1 MNKSVKKI
9 MLMIGVCMSIAGANP
24 QNSVAKAKS
33 ALPQFK
39 QIRLE
44 NGLEVVVIPLD
55 NKSGVIQT
63 NVFYKVGS
71 RDEVMGKSGIAHM
84 LEHLSF
90 KSTKN
95 LKAGQFDEIV
105 KSFGGT
111 NNAATSFDYTQ
122 YYIKSS
128 AANVDKSL
136 ELFSE
141 LMENLSLNDKEFQP
155 ERQVVAEERRWRT
168 DNSPVGYLYFRF
180 FNTAFL
186 HHSYHWTPIGFM
198 GDILGW
204 DISDIREFYQQYY
217 QPNNAIVVVAGD
229 IEPKI
234 VFESAKKHFSKI
246 KNAPKNSQKE
256 HSQNLTQNAQ
266 NQVSRP
272 AIIEPAQDGY
282 REVIV
287 KKESEIEWLLMGYK
301 IPNFE
306 DKDQVALSALAEI
319 LSGGKS
325 ALLDAELVD
334 KKNIA
339 SEVSASAMAL
349 KDSGI
354 FMLMAAG
361 NAGVEAKKLQKEI
374 LAILERVK
382 KGKITQKELDKVKV
396 NMRANFV
403 FGLNK
408 ASSVAGIFGRYL
420 VMGNLTPL
428 LEYEDRFANLTLED
442 IRAVANKYFI
452 EDGLTVAIL
461 KNRI

>member
-1 MNKSVKKI
+1 
-9 MLMIGVCMSIAGANP
+9 MIGVCMSIAGANP
-24 QNSVAKAKS
+24 QNNAIKAKS
-33 ALPQFK
+33 ALPDFK

-105 KSFGGT
+105 KGFGGT

-141 LMENLSLNDKEFQP
+141 LMENLSLNDKEFEP

-204 DISDIREFYQQYY
+204 DIGDIREFYRQYY

-229 IEPKI
+229 IEPKV
-234 VFESAKKHFSKI
+234 VFDSAKKHFSKI
-246 KNAPKNSQKE
+246 KNAQNNQKE
-256 HSQNLTQNAQ
+256 HSQNLTQKAQ
-266 NQVSRP
+266 NKVPRP
-272 AIIEPAQDGY
+272 TIIEPVQDGY

-306 DKDQVALSALAEI
+306 DKDQVALSALSEI

-354 FMLMAAG
+354 FLFMAAG

-396 NMRANFV
+396 NMRASFV

-420 VMGNLTPL
+420 VMGNLKPL
-428 LEYEDRFANLTLED
+428 LEYEERFANLTLED
-442 IRAVANKYFI
+442 IQAVANKYFI

>member
-1 MNKSVKKI
+1 MRTLVFI
-9 MLMIGVCMSIAGANP
+9 LMIGVFMSIAGANP
-24 QNSVAKAKS
+24 KQS
-33 ALPQFK
+33 ALPDFK

-71 RDEVMGKSGIAHM
+71 RDEVMGKSGIAHI

-136 ELFSE
+136 ELFAE
-141 LMENLSLNDKEFQP
+141 LMQNLSLSEKEFQP

-198 GDILGW
+198 GDILSW
-204 DISDIREFYQQYY
+204 DIDDIRNFYQQYY

-229 IEPKI
+229 IEPNV
-234 VFESAKKHFSKI
+234 VFESAKKHFGKI
-246 KNAPKNSQKE
+246 ANKVKI
-256 HSQNLTQNAQ
+256 
-266 NQVSRP
+266 SRP
-272 AIIEPAQDGY
+272 KITEPTQDGY

-287 KKESEIEWLLMGYK
+287 RKESEIEWLLMGYK

-306 DKDQVALSALAEI
+306 DKDQVALSALADI

-354 FMLMAAG
+354 FLFMAAG

-382 KGKITQKELDKVKV
+382 RGKITQKELDKVKV
-396 NMRANFV
+396 NMRASFV

-420 VMGNLTPL
+420 VKGNIKPL
-428 LEYEDRFANLTLED
+428 LEYEESFSKLTLED
-442 IRAVANKYFI
+442 ITSVAKKYFK

-461 KNRI
+461 KNP

>member
-1 MNKSVKKI
+1 MSV
-9 MLMIGVCMSIAGANP
+9 AGANP
-24 QNSVAKAKS
+24 QNSGTQTKKS
-33 ALPQFK
+33 ALPEFK

-55 NKSGVIQT
+55 NKSGVVQT

-105 KSFGGT
+105 KGFGGT

-136 ELFSE
+136 ELFAE
-141 LMENLSLNDKEFQP
+141 LMENLALSDKEFQP

-198 GDILGW
+198 GDILSW
-204 DISDIREFYQQYY
+204 DIEDIKSFYKQYY

-229 IEPKI
+229 IEPKV
-234 VFESAKKHFSKI
+234 VFDSAKKHFGKI
-246 KNAPKNSQKE
+246 TNNARAQKE
-256 HSQNLTQNAQ
+256 I
-266 NQVSRP
+266 SRP
-272 AIIEPAQDGY
+272 KITEPLQDGY

-287 KKESEIEWLLMGYK
+287 KKQSEIEWLLMGYK

-354 FMLMAAG
+354 FMFMVAG
-361 NAGVEAKKLQKEI
+361 NAGVEAKRLQKEI

-396 NMRANFV
+396 NMRASFV

-420 VMGNLTPL
+420 IKGNIKPL
-428 LEYEDRFANLTLED
+428 LEYEEAFSKLNLED
-442 IRAVANKYFI
+442 IQAVANKYFI
-452 EDGLTVAIL
+452 KDRLTVAIL
-461 KNRI
+461 KNP

>member
-1 MNKSVKKI
+1 
-9 MLMIGVCMSIAGANP
+9 MSIAGANP
-24 QNSVAKAKS
+24 QNSEIQTKKS
-33 ALPQFK
+33 ALPEFK

-55 NKSGVIQT
+55 NNSGVVQT

-95 LKAGQFDEIV
+95 LKAGQFDEII
-105 KSFGGT
+105 KGFGGT

-136 ELFSE
+136 ELFAE
-141 LMENLSLNDKEFQP
+141 LMQNLTLSDKEFQP

-198 GDILGW
+198 GDILSW
-204 DISDIREFYQQYY
+204 DIEDIKSFYKQYY

-229 IEPKI
+229 IEPNA
-234 VFESAKKHFSKI
+234 VFDSAKKHFGKI
-246 KNAPKNSQKE
+246 ANNTTANGANAKKE
-256 HSQNLTQNAQ
+256 
-266 NQVSRP
+266 VPRP
-272 AIIEPAQDGY
+272 NIIEPIQDGY
-282 REVIV
+282 REIIV
-287 KKESEIEWLLMGYK
+287 KKQSEIQWLLMGYK

-354 FMLMAAG
+354 FMFIAAG
-361 NAGVEAKKLQKEI
+361 NAGVEAKRLKKEI

-396 NMRANFV
+396 NMRASFV

-420 VMGNLTPL
+420 IKGNIKPL
-428 LEYEDRFANLTLED
+428 LEYEEAFSKLELED
-442 IRAVANKYFI
+442 IQAVANKYFV
-452 EDGLTVAIL
+452 ENGLTVAIL
-461 KNRI
+461 KNP

>member
-1 MNKSVKKI
+1 
-9 MLMIGVCMSIAGANP
+9 MIGVCMSIAGANP
-24 QNSVAKAKS
+24 QNSAIKAKS
-33 ALPQFK
+33 ALPDFK
-39 QIRLE
+39 QIKLE

-90 KSTKN
+90 KATKN

-105 KSFGGT
+105 KGFGGT

-141 LMENLSLNDKEFQP
+141 LMENLSLHDKEFEP

-204 DISDIREFYQQYY
+204 DIGDIREFYQQYY

-229 IEPKI
+229 IEPKV
-234 VFESAKKHFSKI
+234 VFDSAKKHFSKI
-246 KNAPKNSQKE
+246 KNAQNNQKK
-256 HSQNLTQNAQ
+256 HSQNLTQKSQ
-266 NQVSRP
+266 NKVHRP
-272 AIIEPAQDGY
+272 TIIEPAQDGY

-306 DKDQVALSALAEI
+306 DKDQVALSALSEI

-354 FMLMAAG
+354 FLFMAAG

-396 NMRANFV
+396 NMRASFV

-420 VMGNLTPL
+420 VMGNLKPL
-428 LEYEDRFANLTLED
+428 LEYEERFANLTLED
-442 IRAVANKYFI
+442 IQAVANKYLI